1 MTMLASIFFSCLLY
15 WCLNQ
20 EVEGLKTAEGLNF
33 VRSTD
38 TGKYDE
44 EAGAYTKII
53 SQSRTS
59 HTAWCTEAC
68 QKNKMVQS
76 IQKKI
81 SEVVNI
87 PVSNWES
94 LQVLQ
99 VEFAA
104 ASLVKSSTES
114 RDIFKPGQF
123 SLNLFLWNRPFSD
136 DPENIV

>member
-1 MTMLASIFFSCLLY
+1 MV
-15 WCLNQ
+15 LNQ

-68 QKNKMVQS
+68 EKNKMVQS

-87 PVSNWES
+87 PVSNWEA

-99 VEFAA
+99 VEFAVEA
-104 ASLVKSSTES
+104 LSNPPSLYKY
-114 RDIFKPGQF
+114 FKPGQF
-123 SLNLFLWNRPFSD
+123 SLNLLLVEPTLLW
-136 DPENIV
+136 